1 MGIDRSSRSFRSHRS
16 KNKNRNTDRNNG
28 PGQPPN
34 ARASR
39 LSIVIAVVVLLGTLP
54 IIALTVT
61 TPMSILHQGLFGLIT
76 VVAMLV
82 LLRLRAS
89 FKPIAIFL
97 ILLSAAIS
105 TRYLYW
111 RATETLVFHSWLEA
125 VLGYGLFVAELY
137 AWAILILGYIQNI
150 WPLERKVVPLPADT
164 ASWPSVD
171 VYIPTYNES
180 LEIVQDTVL
189 AAQNL
194 DYPRDKLRV
203 YLLDDGRR
211 EAFAAFAAA
220 AGVGYITRD
229 DNHHAKAGNLN
240 HAMTLTQGELIC
252 IFDCDH
258 VTTRGFLQM
267 TVGSF
272 LADDDLALVQTPH
285 RFYSPDP
292 FERNLSVG
300 ERMPSED
307 ELFYGLIQ
315 KGNDYWNA
323 TFFCG
328 SCAVIRRSALEEI
341 GGFAVETVT
350 EDAHTALKL
359 QRLGWQT
366 AYLGMPLAAG
376 LATERLS
383 LHVGQRMRWARG
395 MTQILR
401 LDNPLFGRG
410 LSLMQRL
417 CYLNAILHFQF
428 ALPRIVFLTA
438 PLAYLLLGQN
448 IIAASAGMIFV
459 YALPHLAH
467 TLVLNSLLQGR
478 YRFSFWAEIYETV
491 LSFHLVKVTLV
502 TLLSPRRG
510 KFNVTDKGGLLPEG
524 FFDFK
529 IVRPH
534 LIAAGLLVVAIG
546 WGVVR
551 LVWNESFGIE
561 RNVML
566 LNLFWASFSL
576 LMLLAAI
583 AVARESRQVRATV
596 RVDVELPTVAYR
608 TDGHAET
615 AITRNLSM
623 GGALV
628 ELVGD
633 TAGEPIEW
641 IELRQGSQFTS
652 FPVTEI
658 DREGHQIR
666 LSFGRLEIGQRRQLV
681 RAVMGRADAWL
692 SRPRHVDHPLRSL
705 WWVVKSVFGLFFTS
719 WQQRRHVAAGK
730 TQASGSYW
738 AVGRLMALAVLA
750 ALLLLTARSAL
761 SDEPETSASRSGLP
775 MPVTNAD
782 GELSFA
788 PATMSKPS
796 FSPSASAPRALGGEQ
811 WESVRLG
818 QLTGGRDIVLSGA
831 QARAG
836 VAFSV
841 RADELA
847 SQASLMLEMRMP
859 SGETSER
866 QRLSVSLNGQPLRSL
881 MLEQQPGERFTL
893 ELPITPAL
901 LVTHN
906 RLDFALSS
914 GSEDQ
919 CLTPKDS
926 AQSLTIDR
934 SSLLQLALQRLP
946 LERDFAHFPL
956 PFYSDVAMSPP
967 SAQIVLPKTADETTL
982 QAATLLASYLG
993 SRAESRNLTF
1003 RVSQG
1008 HLPADDAI
1016 VLATAN
1022 DSIGGLEA
1030 TQLAGNG
1037 VRLIPNP
1044 LNAARTLMVLH
1055 GDSPAR
1061 LLASVR
1067 DFIARQPRLSGVE
1080 REMPSVEAS
1089 GDASGDVPSH
1099 VPSDVPSYADSG
1111 APNWISSTRPVAL
1124 SSLTAVSN
1132 LQSSGFAHPP
1142 IELNFRAA
1150 PDLFLWPGQ
1159 NLPLTLEYTF
1169 PKADWLDDSRSRLD
1183 VNLNG
1188 TYLGSLGVNETG
1200 MLERLWGKLGGDTR
1214 RDGGVIRIPPYL
1226 IYGEN
1231 TLSLY
1236 FNLVAKD
1243 DVGCLASSVSSGRNF
1258 GDGQPKSRIDGDA
1271 GTDGSAEDIAVGNDS
1286 LSQIAPDSTLDLSQA
1301 RHFATLPNLSYF
1313 VGAGFPFTRR
1323 PDLADSAI
1331 LLPAEPDANE
1341 LTTVLNLAARLGE
1354 STGVAMHRVAVG
1366 LGRAGL
1372 ARYADRDLLVV
1383 AQTQA
1388 PLMTMLLAQGAVG
1401 IDGGRLSVRNPD
1413 GWQRTKGWLQG
1424 QWRTDYDSLR
1434 RALVSRRH
1442 VDALVGLESPWQAGR
1457 SVVAITADQSEAL
1470 PGLVASL
1477 NDRRVSQAV
1486 RGDVALID
1494 GDGSVSTFSVA
1505 EHYQVGNMPWPQR
1518 WYWVFGERPWWLM
1531 WLLIASLVLCT
1542 AVLYPLLKRRA
1553 AQRQATISPP
1563 ASGQSQVEVGP

>member
-1 MGIDRSSRSFRSHRS
+1 MSIDSSHRSNRS
-16 KNKNRNTDRNNG
+16 KNKSQSSG
-28 PGQPPN
+28 PRPRSN
-34 ARASR
+34 ARSSR
-39 LSIVIAVVVLLGTLP
+39 LSVLIAVVILLGVLP
-54 IIALTVT
+54 IVLLTVT
-61 TPMSILHQGLFGLIT
+61 TPMSVSHQGLFGLIT

-82 LLRLRAS
+82 LLRLRANS
-89 FKPIAIFL
+89 KPIAIFL

-111 RATETLVFHSWLEA
+111 RATETLVFQSWLEA
-125 VLGYGLFVAELY
+125 ALGYGLFVAELY
-137 AWAILILGYIQNI
+137 AWVILILGYIQNI
-150 WPLERKVVPLPADT
+150 WPLERKVAPLPADT
-164 ASWPSVD
+164 ASWPNVD

-180 LEIVQDTVL
+180 LQIVQDTVL

-194 DYPRDKLRV
+194 DYPRDKLKV

-220 AGVGYITRD
+220 AGVGYITRN

-240 HAMTLTQGELIC
+240 HAMTMTQGELIC

-272 LADDDLALVQTPH
+272 VAEDDLALVQTPH
-285 RFYSPDP
+285 HFYSPDP

-359 QRLGWQT
+359 QRLGWKT
-366 AYLGMPLAAG
+366 AYLGVPLAAG

-438 PLAYLLLGQN
+438 PLAYLLIGQN

-529 IVRPH
+529 VVRPH
-534 LIAAGLLVVAIG
+534 LIVAGLLIVAIA
-546 WGVVR
+546 WGIVR

-658 DREGHQIR
+658 HREGRQIR
-666 LSFGRLEIGQRRQLV
+666 LSFSRLDIGQRRQLV

-692 SRPRHVDHPLRSL
+692 SRPGHVDHPLRSL

-719 WQQRRHVAAGK
+719 WQQRRHVAAGE
-730 TQASGSYW
+730 TRASGSFW
-738 AVGRLMALAVLA
+738 AAGRLMALAVLA
-750 ALLLLTARSAL
+750 ALLLVTARSAL
-761 SDEPETSASRSGLP
+761 SDDLTSGNELAQGNEQTSREEMARPNPSMTEANDAAASQP
-775 MPVTNAD
+775 
-782 GELSFA
+782 FA
-788 PATMSKPS
+788 PAAAANPFTAAAKSDPS
-796 FSPSASAPRALGGEQ
+796 SPRVLGDER
-811 WESVRLG
+811 WESVTLG

-836 VAFSV
+836 VPFSV

-847 SQASLMLEMRMP
+847 TQASLMLDLRMP
-859 SGETSER
+859 EGETSER
-866 QRLSVSLNGQPLRSL
+866 QRLSVSLNGQPLHSQ
-881 MLEQQPGERFTL
+881 MLERQPGERFTL

-906 RLDFALSS
+906 RLDFALS
-914 GSEDQ
+914 GQSENQ
-919 CLTPKDS
+919 CLTPS
-926 AQSLTIDR
+926 NSSQALTVGR
-934 SSLLQLALQRLP
+934 SSLLQLALKRLP
-946 LERDFAHFPL
+946 LKRDLAHFPL
-956 PFYSDVAMSPP
+956 PFYSNVALSSA
-967 SAQIVLPKTADETTL
+967 SAQIVLPTRPSETTL
-982 QAATLLASYLG
+982 QASTLLASYLG
-993 SRAESRNLTF
+993 SRARSRELTF

-1008 HLPADDAI
+1008 SLPDADAI
-1016 VLATAN
+1016 VLATGN
-1022 DSIGGLEA
+1022 DSIAGVDA
-1030 TQLAGNG
+1030 SQLAGNG
-1037 VRLIPNP
+1037 IRLIPNP
-1044 LNAARTLMVLH
+1044 LNPAHTLMILH
-1055 GDSPAR
+1055 GDSSSQ

-1067 DFIARQPRLSGVE
+1067 DFVINQSRLSGIE
-1080 REMPSVEAS
+1080 HEMQRVEAP
-1089 GDASGDVPSH
+1089 A
-1099 VPSDVPSYADSG
+1099 YADSG
-1111 APNWISSTRPVAL
+1111 APNWISSAKPVTL
-1124 SSLTAVSN
+1124 SSLTTSEN
-1132 LQSSGFAHPP
+1132 LQSPGLTHPA
-1142 IELNFRAA
+1142 IDINFRAA

-1159 NLPLTLEYTF
+1159 NLPLALKYTF
-1169 PKADWLDDSRSRLD
+1169 PNADWLDESRSRLD

-1188 TYLGSLGVNETG
+1188 TYLGSLGVNQTG
-1200 MLERLWGKLGGDTR
+1200 VIERLWGKLGGDAR
-1214 RDGGVIRIPPYL
+1214 RDGGIIRIPPYL

-1236 FNLVAKD
+1236 FNLKAKD
-1243 DVGCLASSVSSGRNF
+1243 DAGCLAASGSVNSRS
-1258 GDGQPKSRIDGDA
+1258 DGGSDSAQDAETGSRGEEIDD
-1271 GTDGSAEDIAVGNDS
+1271 DS
-1286 LSQIAPDSTLDLSQA
+1286 LSQISPDSTLDLSQA

-1323 PDLADSAI
+1323 PDLAGSAI
-1331 LLPAEPDANE
+1331 LLPAEPDNSE
-1341 LTTVLNLAARLGE
+1341 LATVLNLASRLGE
-1354 STGVAMHRVAVG
+1354 STGVAMHGVAVG
-1366 LGRAGL
+1366 LGNPGA

-1388 PLMTMLLAQGAVG
+1388 PMMKTLLSQGGIG
-1401 IDGGRLSVRNPD
+1401 IDNGGLKVRNPD
-1413 GWQRTKGWLQG
+1413 WAQRAMGWLQG
-1424 QWRTDYDSLR
+1424 QWRTDHGALR

-1457 SVVAITADQSEAL
+1457 SIVIITADESEAL
-1470 PGLVASL
+1470 PGLVDAL
-1477 NDRRVSQAV
+1477 DDRRVSQAV
-1486 RGDVALID
+1486 RGDVVLID
-1494 GDGSVSTFSVA
+1494 GDGSVSAFRVA
-1505 EHYQVGNMPWPQR
+1505 DHYQVGNMPWPQR

-1531 WLLIASLVLCT
+1531 WLLIAALVLCT

-1553 AQRQATISPP
+1553 MQRQSTISLP
-1563 ASGQSQVEVGP
+1563 ASGSAPFEVER

>member
-1 MGIDRSSRSFRSHRS
+1 MAKDSSRRPAADRSSRANHSW
-16 KNKNRNTDRNNG
+16 
-28 PGQPPN
+28 
-34 ARASR
+34 
-39 LSIVIAVVVLLGTLP
+39 LSLLIAAVLLLVALP
-54 IIALTVT
+54 IVLLTVT
-61 TPMSILHQGLFGLIT
+61 TPMSVTHQGMFGLIT
-76 VVAMLV
+76 IVAMLV

-89 FKPIAIFL
+89 SKPIAVFL

-111 RATETLVFHSWLEA
+111 RATETLVFQSWLET
-125 VLGYGLFVAELY
+125 VLGYGLFAAEFY
-137 AWAILILGYIQNI
+137 AWLILIFGYIQNI

-164 ASWPSVD
+164 STWPSVD

-211 EAFAAFAAA
+211 DAFAAFAAA
-220 AGVGYITRD
+220 AGVGYITRE

-258 VTTRGFLQM
+258 VATRGFLQM
-267 TVGSF
+267 TTGSF
-272 LADDDLALVQTPH
+272 LVDDDLALIQTPH
-285 RFYSPDP
+285 HFYSPDP

-300 ERMPSED
+300 HQMPSED

-359 QRLGWQT
+359 QRRGWKT
-366 AYLGMPLAAG
+366 AYLGVPLAAG

-410 LSLMQRL
+410 LSMMQRL

-438 PLAYLLLGQN
+438 PLAYLLIGQN

-491 LSFHLVKVTLV
+491 LSFHLVKTTWVTLFN
-502 TLLSPRRG
+502 PRRG

-534 LIAAGLLVVAIG
+534 LIVAGLLVVAIA

-551 LVWNESFGIE
+551 LVWNDSFGIE

-566 LNLFWASFSL
+566 LNLFWAGFSL

-583 AVARESRQVRATV
+583 AVARESRQVRTTV
-596 RVDVELPTVAYR
+596 RVDVQLPTVAYR

-615 AITRNLSM
+615 AVTRNLSM

-628 ELVGD
+628 ELAGQMD
-633 TAGEPIEW
+633 GEPVEW
-641 IELRQGSQFTS
+641 IELRQGRQLTS
-652 FPVTEI
+652 FPVTEVR
-658 DREGHQIR
+658 REGSQVR
-666 LSFGRLEIGQRRQLV
+666 LSFGRLDVGQRRHLV

-692 SRPRHVDHPLRSL
+692 PREDHVDHPLRSL
-705 WWVVKSVFGLFFTS
+705 WWVVKAVFGLFFTS
-719 WQQRRHVAAGK
+719 WQQRRHADAGE
-730 TQASGSYW
+730 ARAVGSYW
-738 AVGRLMALAVLA
+738 AAGRWLALAGLT

-761 SDEPETSASRSGLP
+761 SDEPTSGSGLP
-775 MPVTNAD
+775 MPVMSDEGGLT
-782 GELSFA
+782 FA
-788 PATMSKPS
+788 PASS
-796 FSPSASAPRALGGEQ
+796 QASVSSSASGELGGER
-811 WESVRLG
+811 WESVTLG
-818 QLTGGRDIVLSGA
+818 QLTGGEDIMLTGA
-831 QARAG
+831 QGRAG
-836 VAFSV
+836 VAFSL

-847 SQASLMLEMRMP
+847 TQASLMLNMQMPAGEM
-859 SGETSER
+859 SER
-866 QRLSVSLNGQPLRSL
+866 RRLSVSLNGQPLRSQ
-881 MLEQQPGERFTL
+881 MLEYQPGERFTL

-901 LVTHN
+901 LVSHN
-906 RLDFALSS
+906 RLDFALSGQNDDQCVVPS
-914 GSEDQ
+914 GSGQ
-919 CLTPKDS
+919 
-926 AQSLTIDR
+926 AALTIER
-934 SSLLQLALQRLP
+934 SSLLQLALRRLP
-946 LERDFAHFPL
+946 LQRDLANFPL
-956 PFYSDVAMSPP
+956 PFYSDVAVSPAM
-967 SAQIVLPKTADETTL
+967 AQVVLPASSNETTL

-993 SRAESRNLTF
+993 SRTESRELTF
-1003 RVSQG
+1003 RVSRG
-1008 HLPADDAI
+1008 RLPDADAI
-1016 VLATAN
+1016 VLATGN
-1022 DSIGGLEA
+1022 DSIAGLDVS
-1030 TQLAGNG
+1030 QLTGNG
-1037 VRLIPNP
+1037 ISLIPHP
-1044 LNAARTLMVLH
+1044 LNPAHSLMILH
-1055 GDSPAR
+1055 GDSPDE
-1061 LLASVR
+1061 LLGAVR
-1067 DFIARQPRLSGVE
+1067 DFVINRPRLSGVE
-1080 REMPSVEAS
+1080 RKVQPVETP
-1089 GDASGDVPSH
+1089 V
-1099 VPSDVPSYADSG
+1099 YADG
-1111 APNWISSTRPVAL
+1111 APNWISLRQPVAL
-1124 SSLTAVSN
+1124 SSLAEPEE
-1132 LQSSGFAHPP
+1132 LQSEGIAHPP
-1142 IELNFRAA
+1142 INVRFRAA

-1159 NLPLTLEYTF
+1159 NLPLALEYTF
-1169 PKADWLDDSRSRLD
+1169 PSADWLDESGSRLD
-1183 VNLNG
+1183 VILNG
-1188 TYLGSLGVNETG
+1188 TYLGSLGVNQTG
-1200 MLERLWGKLGGDTR
+1200 VIERLWGELGGDTR
-1214 RDGGVIRIPPYL
+1214 REGGIVRIPPYL

-1236 FNLVAKD
+1236 FNLKAKD
-1243 DVGCLASSVSSGRNF
+1243 DMGCLALNGSTGRAPGSGQSAARGANDREA
-1258 GDGQPKSRIDGDA
+1258 GQSDEGQPLEGLRVGEQSVAGQSAGEAPIEENAIGD
-1271 GTDGSAEDIAVGNDS
+1271 DS
-1286 LSQIAPDSTLDLSQA
+1286 LSRISPDSTLDLSQA

-1323 PDLADSAI
+1323 PDLADTAI
-1331 LLPAEPDANE
+1331 LLPAEPDASE
-1341 LTTVLNLAARLGE
+1341 LETALNLAARLGE

-1366 LGRAGL
+1366 LGNPGL
-1372 ARYADRDLLVV
+1372 ARYADRDLLVIS
-1383 AQTQA
+1383 QTRA
-1388 PLMTMLLAQGAVG
+1388 PLVATLLDQGAVG
-1401 IDGGRLSVRNPD
+1401 LEDGRLSVRNPD
-1413 GWQRTKGWLQG
+1413 WIQRAMGWLEG
-1424 QWRTDYDSLR
+1424 QWRTDHDQLR

-1442 VDALVGLESPWQAGR
+1442 VDALVGFESPWQVGR
-1457 SVVAITADQSEAL
+1457 SVVLITADESEAL
-1470 PGLVASL
+1470 PGLVDAL
-1477 NDRRVSQAV
+1477 DDRRVSQAV
-1486 RGDVALID
+1486 RGDVALVD
-1494 GDGSVSTFSVA
+1494 GDGSVAAFSVA
-1505 EHYQVGNMPWPQR
+1505 ERYQVGNLPWPQR

-1553 AQRQATISPP
+1553 IQRQATISPRD
-1563 ASGQSQVEVGP
+1563 SGTSSVEAGS